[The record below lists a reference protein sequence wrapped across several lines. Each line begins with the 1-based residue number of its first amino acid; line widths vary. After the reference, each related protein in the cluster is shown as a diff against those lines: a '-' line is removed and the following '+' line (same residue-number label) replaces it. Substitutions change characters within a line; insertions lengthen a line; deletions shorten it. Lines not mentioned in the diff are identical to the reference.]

1 MGFTSVLHEQQLIAQ
16 LSQIK
21 PPLPFSPPHIP
32 HHQPLRK
39 PTLPLPITSNHQKC
53 HAEHKAPWK
62 EIVESMNDAAGTRDL
77 GSDGLYTEDSVLTY
91 YITYILPRCVS
102 RLPVAAAA
110 EG

>member
-1 MGFTSVLHEQQLIAQ
+1 VLHEQQLIAQ
-16 LSQIK
+16 LSRIK
-21 PPLPFSPPHIP
+21 SPLPFSPPHIP
-32 HHQPLRK
+32 HHQLLRK
-39 PTLPLPITSNHQKC
+39 PTLPPTHYHQPPKDVTPSIKR
-53 HAEHKAPWK
+53 HGRR
-62 EIVESMNDAAGTRDL
+62 IVESMNDAAGTQDL